1 VLLNLWNYCL
11 MKLPLDEECFDKFK
25 TSLKICNPFFFV
37 DPSFALCAS
46 IVSFWILSW
55 LVLIE
60 WLMMSLT
67 LKQLVSKKRRRY
79 KRDGFNLDLSYV
91 TDNVIAMGFPSE
103 NVESIYRNSI
113 DEVRRFLDE
122 KHLNCYKV
130 YNLCSERSYD
140 VQKFH
145 GRVAVYPFDDHS
157 PPEFGLILPFCCDVA
172 QWLAEDPEHVAVVH
186 CKAGKG
192 RTGLMI
198 CAFLLY
204 SKLFSS
210 AQEVLDY
217 YGSMRTFDSNGVT
230 IPSQRRYVDYFATK
244 LSKGLHFE
252 YNPVKM
258 YLSSIVIQS
267 PPHIGGFGHHT
278 AHLQFE
284 VLQHLVPPFT
294 SEVYTCELSQDRIVL
309 DVRPPLLICGDVK
322 IVCSQ
327 KMNVDLLHLRSKPK
341 FSSILHGKLFH
352 FWINTFFIDLQY
364 STPLSHDLSVATGE
378 EKLGVRFPSMTRL
391 PMKSNPGTPAVN
403 KRSLTRS
410 AVSKKLFTPTPIRN
424 RFAALSMPN
433 LPAQFLGND
442 NEVNVANSAVCTVKR
457 IEEECRDELGQK
469 SSVMGIEMSV
479 RLWKDQID
487 KASKDHTGK
496 FPEGFAITLVVFK
509 PDLSTVEGGAS
520 NDVPI
525 VQDKMR

>member
-1 VLLNLWNYCL
+1 MDCL
-11 MKLPLDEECFDKFK
+11 LDEVALDVFCINKFLK
-25 TSLKICNPFFFV
+25 SLICCIYMQLKPVVLFCLPTLVPWKFRWFFLFK
-37 DPSFALCAS
+37 FY
-46 IVSFWILSW
+46 
-55 LVLIE
+55 
-60 WLMMSLT
+60 MMSVT
-67 LKQLVSKKRRRY
+67 LKQLVSKKKRRY
-79 KRDGFNLDLSYV
+79 KQDGFNLDLSYV
-91 TDNVIAMGFPSE
+91 TDHVIAMGYPSE

-157 PPEFGLILPFCCDVA
+157 PPEFGQILPFCCDVA

-204 SKLFSS
+204 SKTFSS

-217 YGSMRTFDSNGVT
+217 YGSVRTFDANGVT

-244 LSKGLHFE
+244 LLKGLHFE
-252 YNPVKM
+252 YIPVKM

-267 PPHIGGFGHHT
+267 PPHIGGFGHHAT
-278 AHLQFE
+278 HLQFQ
-284 VLQHLVPPFT
+284 VLQQLVPPFT
-294 SEVYTCELSQDRIVL
+294 SEVYTCELSKDRIVL
-309 DVRPPLLICGDVK
+309 DVRPPVLISGDVK
-322 IVCSQ
+322 IVFSQ
-327 KMNVDLLHLRSKPK
+327 KVNVDLLHLRSKPK
-341 FSSILHGKLFH
+341 FSSIPHGKLFH
-352 FWINTFFIDLQY
+352 FWVNTFFVDLQY
-364 STPLSHDLSVATGE
+364 STPLSHDLSVSTGIE
-378 EKLGVRFPSMTRL
+378 RTGTKFPSMTRL
-391 PMKSNPGTPAVN
+391 P
-403 KRSLTRS
+403 TRS
-410 AVSKKLFTPTPIRN
+410 TPCSPVGSKRFLSRIATSKKMFTPTPVRN
-424 RFAALSMPN
+424 RFATLSMPN

-442 NEVNVANSAVCTVKR
+442 NDTNSAVNSVKR
-457 IEEECRDELGQK
+457 IEEEEEVLSGIGA
-469 SSVMGIEMSV
+469 STMGREMSV

-496 FPEGFAITLVVFK
+496 FPEEFSVTLIVFK
-509 PDLSTVEGGAS
+509 PDLSTTGDES
-520 NDVPI
+520 SSDVHYS
-525 VQDKMR
+525 QDRMR

>member
-1 VLLNLWNYCL
+1 
-11 MKLPLDEECFDKFK
+11 MKLPLDEDCFDKFK

-37 DPSFALCAS
+37 DPSFALGAS

-469 SSVMGIEMSV
+469 SSVMGSEMSV

-496 FPEGFAITLVVFK
+496 FPEGFAITLVVLK

-520 NDVPI
+520 NDVPF